1 MKVIEY
7 GIENHAVIMLIHG
20 GGLAPW
26 HYKKEAELLKEQ
38 FHVVMPILDGH
49 SGSDS
54 HFISIEDQAGKLIR
68 YIDEAFGGQVLF
80 IGGLSLGGQILLEM
94 LSQRKN
100 ICQFALAESVLA
112 LPMKAT
118 AVLIKPAFSLC
129 YPLIEKRWFAKL
141 QFQSLHMNS
150 SLFEAYYKDSAAI
163 QKDDMTAFL
172 RANAG
177 YQIKTA
183 LSDCQA
189 KTLVLVGSKERGIMK
204 KSAEMISQT
213 IKNARLE
220 MLQGY
225 YHGDLSLNHPD
236 SYTEKLLRFIGK
248 I

>member
-1 MKVIEY
+1 
-7 GIENHAVIMLIHG
+7 
-20 GGLAPW
+20 
-26 HYKKEAELLKEQ
+26 
-38 FHVVMPILDGH
+38 
-49 SGSDS
+49 
-54 HFISIEDQAGKLIR
+54 
-68 YIDEAFGGQVLF
+68 
-80 IGGLSLGGQILLEM
+80 
-94 LSQRKN
+94 
-100 ICQFALAESVLA
+100 
-112 LPMKAT
+112 
-118 AVLIKPAFSLC
+118 
-129 YPLIEKRWFAKL
+129 
-141 QFQSLHMNS
+141 MNS

-225 YHGDLSLNHPD
+225 YHG
-236 SYTEKLLRFIGK
+236 I
-248 I
+248 